1 VGVQEVGWDRGGTV
15 RAGDCIISIEK
26 EMKIINYE
34 QDFLTPQR
42 SIKESR
48 VC

>member
-1 VGVQEVGWDRGGTV
+1 VGVQEVRWDRGGTV
-15 RAGDCIISIEK
+15 RAGDYIISMEK
-26 EMKIINYE
+26 EMKIINCE